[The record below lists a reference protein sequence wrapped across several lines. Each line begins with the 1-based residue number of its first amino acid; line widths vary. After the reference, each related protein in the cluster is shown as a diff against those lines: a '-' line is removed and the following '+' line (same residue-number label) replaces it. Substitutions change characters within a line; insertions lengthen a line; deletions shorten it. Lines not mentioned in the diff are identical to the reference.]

1 MKISVIGA
9 GYVGIVTG
17 IGFAELC
24 NKVVFVDVDE
34 RKINTIN
41 SGKAPIFEKGL
52 KELTQK
58 NRGKYEATKDYDSIA
73 DTDITFICVGTPS
86 RGNGSIDLTFVK
98 SAAAEIGKVLK
109 AKKEFHVVVVKSTVV
124 PGTTENVVKPIIE
137 KKSGKEAFKDFGLA
151 MNPEF
156 LREGNAVHDFF
167 NPDRIVMGVKDERTK
182 EVLET
187 LYKPF
192 NCPKLITDIK
202 TAEMIKYASNAF
214 LATKISFANEIGNI
228 CKKLGIDA
236 YEVFRGVGLDHR
248 INPAFFRAG
257 IGFGGSCFSK
267 DIKALIARAEELGVN
282 PKILKA
288 VIDVNEEQP
297 MKMIEL
303 LKKHI
308 PDLKGR
314 RIGILGLAF
323 KPDTDDIRE
332 SRAIPIVQK
341 LIEEGAKIIAY
352 DPKAMDYFSKIFPHI
367 DYANSADDVIAK
379 SDAVLIVTEWKE
391 FEELSYKGKIVIDGR
406 RIEKAMKEAKIY
418 EGVCW

>member
-1 MKISVIGA
+1 MKISIIGS
-9 GYVGIVTG
+9 GYVGVVTG
-17 IGFAELC
+17 IGLAELG
-24 NKVVFVDVDE
+24 NEVTFVDIDEKKVDA
-34 RKINTIN
+34 ID

-52 KELTQK
+52 DEFMQ
-58 NRGKYEATKDYDSIA
+58 RDRSKYRATRDYSSIA

-86 RGNGSIDLTFVK
+86 RDDGSIDLTFVK
-98 SAAAEIGKVLK
+98 SAAVEIGKVLK
-109 AKKEFHVVVVKSTVV
+109 TKKEFHVVVMKSTVV
-124 PGTTENVVKPIIE
+124 PGTTENVVKPTIE
-137 KKSGKEAFKDFGLA
+137 RESGKEAFKDFGLA

-156 LREGNAVHDFF
+156 LREGNAIHDFF
-167 NPDRIVMGVKDERTK
+167 NPDRIVIGVKDEKTK
-182 EVLET
+182 ELLET
-187 LYKPF
+187 LYQPF
-192 NCPKLITDIK
+192 NCPKLITGIK
-202 TAEMIKYASNAF
+202 TGEMIKYASNAF

-236 YEVFRGVGLDHR
+236 CEVFNGIGLDHR

-267 DIKALIARAEELGVN
+267 DLKALIARAEELGAN

-288 VIDVNEEQP
+288 VIEVNEEQP
-297 MKMIEL
+297 MKMVEL

-332 SRAIPIVQK
+332 SRAIPIVK
-341 LIEEGAKIIAY
+341 RLIEEGAKITAY
-352 DPKAMDYFSKIFPHI
+352 DAKAMDNFAKIFPQI
-367 DYANSADDVIAK
+367 DYASSTSDVLNA
-379 SDAVLIVTEWKE
+379 DAVLIVTEWKE
-391 FEELSYKGKIVIDGR
+391 FEELDYKRKIVIDGR
-406 RIEKAMKEAKIY
+406 KIEKARKEAAIY